1 MTLSKI
7 CFLLNLIF
15 SLIIEANA
23 QLPNTQLYA
32 GTISNLNSDKWKLDN
47 IQFLSN
53 DNSDGYNNQPFLVDP
68 VTVLFVQRKI
78 TESNTDIYSCNLN
91 TKEKSRITHSKG
103 SEYSPRIYPLQN
115 NVISAVYVPEFDS
128 TIQSL
133 VGIDSETGDQSNK
146 FLDHHG
152 KIGYYRHLNQK
163 QWVTFIVDEPHIL
176 AVCDEASDTRN
187 VFASNIGRTME
198 VIDVNKVLFVHKILD
213 DNWILKEY
221 NVKEGKAKIIAKMP
235 FKTEDF
241 FRLSNGEII
250 CGSGSKILKWDDV
263 NTNWKE
269 MLDFSEYQINNI
281 NRIAMNQ
288 NTLVFVN
295 VVQ

>member
-1 MTLSKI
+1 MLHFRIYFSFI
-7 CFLLNLIF
+7 LIF
-15 SLIIEANA
+15 SLTFGANA
-23 QLPNTQLYA
+23 QLPKTHLY
-32 GTISNLNSDKWKLDN
+32 GCKIDNINSDKWQLDK
-47 IQFLSN
+47 IQFLSS
-53 DNSDGYNNQPFLVDP
+53 DNRDGYNNQPFLIDP
-68 VTVLFVQRKI
+68 ETILFVQRKI
-78 TESNTDIYSCNLN
+78 TESNTDIYSCNLQ
-91 TKEKSRITHSKG
+91 TKEKHRVTFSKG
-103 SEYSPRIYPLQN
+103 SEYSPRIYPLKN
-115 NVISAVYVPEFDS
+115 KVISAVYVPEFDS

-133 VGIDSETGDQSNK
+133 IGIDFETGDHVIN

-152 KIGYYRHLNQK
+152 KIGYYRHLNAK

-176 AVCDEASDTRN
+176 AVCDEDTDTRN

-198 VIDVNKVLFVHKILD
+198 VIDVNKVLFVHKILE

-235 FKTEDF
+235 TKTEDF

-250 CGSGSKILKWDDV
+250 CGNGSKILKWED
-263 NTNWKE
+263 TKQIWKE
-269 MLDFSEYQINNI
+269 ILDFSEYQITNI
-281 NRIAMNQ
+281 NRIAVKQ